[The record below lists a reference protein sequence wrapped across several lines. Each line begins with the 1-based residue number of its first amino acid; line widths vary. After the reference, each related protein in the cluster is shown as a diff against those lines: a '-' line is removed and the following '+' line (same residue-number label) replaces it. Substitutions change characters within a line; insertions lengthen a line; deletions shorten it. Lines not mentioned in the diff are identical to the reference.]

1 MQRAVSLLREQPR
14 DGQVQAKIV
23 ACVGKDPCVTVDSAD
38 TAIEVGDDEFWMLMA
53 GRKLAARDRRVLSAV
68 AKQAAG
74 LIRQREL
81 IEEASKA
88 EAIGRAD
95 ELRRSLLSAVSHDL
109 RTPLAAAK
117 VAVSSLRTEDVDFS
131 PEDTAELLA
140 TIEESIDQLT
150 ALVGNLLDSSRL
162 AAGVIRPA
170 LRRVYLEETVQRALV
185 SIGRGAT
192 GLFRSGI
199 DRVKVDV
206 NGTVVMADAGLL
218 ERVLANL
225 IDNGLRY
232 APNCVIRVNAGRV
245 GDRVLINVID
255 EGPGV
260 PGGTEERL
268 FEAFQRLGDHDNTSG
283 VGLGLSVARGFVE
296 AMGGTIQATDT
307 PGGGL
312 TVIVDLAAPKGDQ

>member
-1 MQRAVSLLREQPR
+1 
-14 DGQVQAKIV
+14 
-23 ACVGKDPCVTVDSAD
+23 
-38 TAIEVGDDEFWMLMA
+38 
-53 GRKLAARDRRVLSAV
+53 V

-81 IEEASKA
+81 AEEASRT
-88 EAIGRAD
+88 EAVVRAD

-117 VAVSSLRTEDVDFS
+117 VAASSLRAEDVAFS

-162 AAGVIRPA
+162 AAGVVRPD
-170 LRRVYLEETVQRALV
+170 LHRVYLEETVQRALV
-185 SIGRGAT
+185 SIGKGAT
-192 GLFRSGI
+192 GFYRPAI

-206 NGTVVMADAGLL
+206 GDAVVMADAGLL

-225 IDNGLRY
+225 IDNALRY
-232 APNCVIRVNAGRV
+232 APNCIVRVNAGQV

-255 EGPGV
+255 EGPGI
-260 PGGTEERL
+260 PHGTEDQV
-268 FEAFQRLGDHDNTSG
+268 FEAFQRLGDHDNTTG
-283 VGLGLSVARGFVE
+283 VGLGMSVARGFVE
-296 AMGGTIQATDT
+296 AMGGTIAASDT

-312 TVIVDLAAPKGDQ
+312 TVVVELAAPQQIGAR

>member
-1 MQRAVSLLREQPR
+1 MLL
-14 DGQVQAKIV
+14 A
-23 ACVGKDPCVTVDSAD
+23 GK
-38 TAIEVGDDEFWMLMA
+38 
-53 GRKLAARDRRVLSAV
+53 KLSARDRRVLSAV

-81 IEEASKA
+81 SEEASRA
-88 EAIGRAD
+88 EAILQAD

-117 VAVSSLRTEDVDFS
+117 VAVSSLRAEDVAFS
-131 PEDTAELLA
+131 PEDTADLLA

-162 AAGVIRPA
+162 AAGVVRPD

-185 SIGRGAT
+185 SIGKGAT
-192 GLFRSGI
+192 GFNRSAI

-206 NGTVVMADAGLL
+206 GDAVVMADAGLL
-218 ERVLANL
+218 ERVFANL
-225 IDNGLRY
+225 IDNALRY
-232 APNCVIRVNAGRV
+232 APNCVVRVNAGRV

-255 EGPGV
+255 EGPGI
-260 PGGTEERL
+260 PKGTEDQI
-268 FEAFQRLGDHDNTSG
+268 FEAFQRLGDHDNTTG
-283 VGLGLSVARGFVE
+283 VGLGMSVARGFVE
-296 AMGGTIQATDT
+296 AMGGTIAATDT

-312 TVIVDLAAPKGDQ
+312 TVVVDLAAPQPIDAL